1 MTPVEHL
8 GRAVMWIAAL
18 FAVIFLMTPLV
29 VTVAVSFGSSSVFS
43 LPPPDWSMRWYD
55 SLAGTRG
62 LWPALLTSIEVAA
75 FSTVVAVVL
84 GTLCAIALVRGRF
97 PGRDA
102 IATFLVSPL
111 MLPGLVVGI
120 AMLQGFKAAGL
131 REAYSSLL
139 IAHVI
144 ITLPYV
150 VRTVLGALSLF
161 DFSLIDAART
171 LGCSYPRAI
180 VRVLVPGLGPAFL
193 TSGMFAFLASMDN
206 YPISIFFTDA
216 WTKTLPIQMLQYV
229 EENPDPTIA
238 AISAGLVLLA
248 ILVLIIGDRLVT
260 GDLILTLDAA
270 DRVLHGGAIAV
281 ADRTIVDIGT
291 ADELGRRWTAAK
303 TIDGKGRIVMPG
315 LVNVHNHTPLM
326 ITRGMIEDI
335 GFAPMYTPGIPQGH
349 WLTEE
354 DAYVLSSLGMYEL
367 LRAGCTTVVDFY
379 RYPSAC

>member
-8 GRAVMWIAAL
+8 GRAVMWAAAL
-18 FAVIFLMTPLV
+18 FTVIFLMTPLV

-75 FSTVVAVVL
+75 FSTVVALAL

-171 LGCSYPRAI
+171 LGCSYPKAI
-180 VRVLVPGLGPAFL
+180 IRVLVPGLGPAFL

-238 AISAGLVLLA
+238 AISSGLVLLVVLA
-248 ILVLIIGDRLVT
+248 LLVGGRLV
-260 GDLILTLDAA
+260 GLRKLA
-270 DRVLHGGAIAV
+270 D
-281 ADRTIVDIGT
+281 
-291 ADELGRRWTAAK
+291 
-303 TIDGKGRIVMPG
+303 
-315 LVNVHNHTPLM
+315 
-326 ITRGMIEDI
+326 
-335 GFAPMYTPGIPQGH
+335 F
-349 WLTEE
+349 
-354 DAYVLSSLGMYEL
+354 
-367 LRAGCTTVVDFY
+367 
-379 RYPSAC
+379 

>member
-18 FAVIFLMTPLV
+18 FTVIFLMTPLV

-43 LPPPDWSMRWYD
+43 LPPPDWSLRWYD

-75 FSTVVAVVL
+75 FSTLVALAL

-97 PGRDA
+97 PGREA

-171 LGCSYPRAI
+171 LGCSYPKAI
-180 VRVLVPGLGPAFL
+180 LRVLVPGLGPAFL

-238 AISAGLVLLA
+238 AISSGLVLLVVLTL
-248 ILVLIIGDRLVT
+248 LVGGRLV
-260 GDLILTLDAA
+260 GLRKLA
-270 DRVLHGGAIAV
+270 D
-281 ADRTIVDIGT
+281 
-291 ADELGRRWTAAK
+291 
-303 TIDGKGRIVMPG
+303 
-315 LVNVHNHTPLM
+315 
-326 ITRGMIEDI
+326 
-335 GFAPMYTPGIPQGH
+335 F
-349 WLTEE
+349 
-354 DAYVLSSLGMYEL
+354 
-367 LRAGCTTVVDFY
+367 
-379 RYPSAC
+379 